1 MCFCSC
7 LFLFF
12 VFFAHSGVL
21 SFVFSVSF
29 LLISQRVPFLYFN
42 LISKKNKN
50 ILAEVK

>member
-1 MCFCSC
+1 MCVFVLVC
-7 LFLFF
+7 FLF
-12 VFFAHSGVL
+12 FFAHSGVL